1 MNEKI
6 SFGAYQDF
14 TETTAVYKESLPT
27 FNGRLSYVALGLTG
41 EAGEV
46 AEKIKKL
53 LRDGT
58 YVPEDITRELG
69 DVLYYITQMSS
80 LLGVELEEVA
90 AQNMA
95 KLLARKSAGTIRGS
109 GDYR

>member
-1 MNEKI
+1 MDRILFHE
-6 SFGAYQDF
+6 YQDF
-14 TETTAVYKESLPT
+14 TETTAIYKEKLPS
-27 FNGRLSYVALGLTG
+27 FNARLSYVALGLTG

-46 AEKIKKL
+46 AEKIKKVM
-53 LRDGT
+53 RDGT

-69 DVLYYITQMSS
+69 DVLYYITQMAS

-90 AQNMA
+90 HQNML
-95 KLLARKSAGTIRGS
+95 KLRVRKEQGKIGGS

>member
-1 MNEKI
+1 MDRILFND
-6 SFGAYQDF
+6 YQDF
-14 TETTAVYKESLPT
+14 TETTAIYKENLPT
-27 FNGRLSYVALGLTG
+27 FNARLSYVALGLTG

-58 YVPEDITRELG
+58 YVPEDVLRELG
-69 DVLYYITQMSS
+69 DVLYYIAQMSS
-80 LLGVELEEVA
+80 LLGYELEEVA
-90 AQNMA
+90 HQNMI
-95 KLLARKSAGTIRGS
+95 KLRVRKAEGKIGGS